1 MDHLLLLE
9 DWAECVRRLKDET
22 LDRFITEAICRD
34 MLTIMEGMK
43 FKRPELFVV
52 RRGED
57 YELFTATLLE
67 KHGIPNTM
75 PILEDDEF
83 FELCLDVRR
92 SRKMNHLETND
103 KKAQAWVT
111 RSSESSSVSGARRR
125 SLSKA

>member
-34 MLTIMEGMK
+34 MLTRMERMK
-43 FKRPELFVV
+43 FRRPELFVQ

-57 YELFTATLLE
+57 YELFTGELLE
-67 KHGIPNTM
+67 AHGIPNTM

-83 FELCLDVRR
+83 FNLCLDVRR
-92 SRKMNHLETND
+92 SRKMNHMETND
-103 KKAQAWVT
+103 NKAQAWVT
-111 RSSESSSVSGARRR
+111 RSSESSSGSGVRRK